1 MLKKVA
7 KIQIIISICF
17 NFAASII
24 DKKLIPM
31 KKILLTVLAIS
42 TTVLLQAGSLELY
55 FNGTALAPG
64 ATIQVL
70 GDPSAEA
77 IQAKLSV
84 KNISAKS
91 LDVKAKK
98 VIHEGDTLAGT
109 SNYFCWGLCFPPFVY
124 ESPNALTIEPGVT
137 NDEFYGDYTAYN
149 IPGISRVM
157 FVFFDSNQPNDSVAV
172 TVEFN
177 ASPASVGDLAKSVK
191 FSEAYPNPATSVVNV
206 DYTLTAGIS
215 RASVVITNMLGSRV
229 KEIALTEQSG
239 RLQIPVYEL
248 VNGIYFYS
256 LVANQQVILTRKFV
270 VKR

>member
-1 MLKKVA
+1 
-7 KIQIIISICF
+7 
-17 NFAASII
+17 
-24 DKKLIPM
+24 M

-42 TTVLLQAGSLELY
+42 TTVLMQAGSLELY

-64 ATIQVL
+64 ATIQVV

-98 VIHEGDTLAGT
+98 VIHEGDTLPGT
-109 SNYFCWGLCFPPFVY
+109 TNYFCWGLCFPPFVY
-124 ESPNALTIEPGVT
+124 ESPNVLTIEPGAT
-137 NDEFYGDYTAYN
+137 NEEFYGDYTAFN

-157 FVFFDSNQPNDSVAV
+157 FVFFDANQPNDSVAV

-177 ASPASVGDLAKSVK
+177 ASPASVGDMAKSVK

-206 DYTLTAGIS
+206 DYALTTGIS
-215 RASVVITNMLGSRV
+215 RASVVLTNMLGSRV
-229 KEIALTEQSG
+229 KEIVLTEQTG
-239 RLQIPVYEL
+239 RIQIPVSEL

-256 LVANQQVILTRKFV
+256 LVANDQVILTRKFV